1 MQLHPPAAGMLVAH
15 PGDVILLGVKAREG
29 ERLERVHRLVLL
41 FLGRRILRGEGQHP
55 MRIGPVPRNAV
66 DQLGRAR
73 HVAPHHHRRGR
84 LSPLARMVQQI
95 GRDRSA
101 ATTPSG
107 GEFDQHQPPPLSL
120 SVCGMSWR

>member
-55 MRIGPVPRNAV
+55 MRVGPVPRDAV
-66 DQLGRAR
+66 DQFGCAR
-73 HVAPHHHRRGR
+73 HVAPQHLRRGR
-84 LSPLARMVQQI
+84 LPPFTLMVQQI

-101 ATTPSG
+101 AATPAG
-107 GEFDQHQPPPLSL
+107 GELDQHRPPPSPLSA
-120 SVCGMSWR
+120 GGASWR